1 MMKFTED
8 TGNGYEKNITIE
20 VESSSVECYSSFY
33 TDLESF
39 VTHRV
44 NGTPLRIKITSD
56 IK

>member
-1 MMKFTED
+1 MRFIED
-8 TGNGYEKNITIE
+8 TENGYEKIITIE